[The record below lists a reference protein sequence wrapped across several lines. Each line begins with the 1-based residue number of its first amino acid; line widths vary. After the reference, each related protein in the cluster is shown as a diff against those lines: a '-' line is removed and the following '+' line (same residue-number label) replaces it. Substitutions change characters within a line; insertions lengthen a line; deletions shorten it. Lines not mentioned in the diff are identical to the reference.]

1 MQGRGAG
8 DGGESDDTRP
18 GPSLVVPRLQILAA
32 AALFS
37 TGGVSIK
44 LTDLDAWQV
53 AGGRSLVAAT
63 LFAIYYRVPPRA
75 FDWRSG
81 IAGCAYAATMLG
93 FVVANKL
100 TTAANSIFL
109 QSTAPLYVLFLAP
122 VLLGESRR
130 RHDVPVC
137 LLIGA
142 GLLLFFVGRD
152 PAFATAPNP
161 ALGNAIAAVD
171 GIFWALTLLSIRWL
185 GADRQRLG
193 AALIAGNLLAAVIS
207 APFAF
212 SAAPTAGIGAF
223 DLLIVAYLGVFQI
236 AVAYFVMT
244 VGMRR
249 VATLEASILLLTEPV
264 LSAMLAWLVH
274 GELAGPWSMAGSL
287 LVVAATA
294 AKSIGDAVA
303 QQTSG

>member
-1 MQGRGAG
+1 
-8 DGGESDDTRP
+8 
-18 GPSLVVPRLQILAA
+18 LPRLQILCA

-37 TGGVSIK
+37 TGGVFIK

-53 AGGRSLVAAT
+53 AGGRSLVAAL
-63 LFAIYYRVPPRA
+63 LFALLLRAPRRA

-81 IAGCAYAATMLG
+81 AAGCAYAATMLG

-122 VLLGESRR
+122 LLLGESRR
-130 RHDVPVC
+130 RHDGPIC
-137 LLIGA
+137 LLIAA
-142 GLLLFFVGRD
+142 GLVLFFVGRD

-161 ALGNAIAAVD
+161 TLGNAVAAVD
-171 GIFWALTLLSIRWL
+171 GVFWALTLLSIRWL
-185 GADRQRLG
+185 GADRERLA
-193 AALIAGNLLAAVIS
+193 AALIAGNLIAALVA
-207 APFAF
+207 APFAVT
-212 SAAPTAGIGAF
+212 APTVAGFA
-223 DLLIVAYLGVFQI
+223 DLLIVLYLGVFQI
-236 AVAYFVMT
+236 AVAYLFMT

-287 LVVAATA
+287 LVVTATA
-294 AKSIGDAVA
+294 AKSIGDV
-303 QQTSG
+303 TSTPLAR